1 MATFIHGTYGYIT
14 EQTICQPYTE
24 PTICQPYTEPTYVGH
39 RRSRFPWSDIDGA
52 DQTHMIPSRAC
63 GITGVTQ

>member
-1 MATFIHGTYGYIT
+1 MTVTGGNGHSYTWNLRVIT

-24 PTICQPYTEPTYVGH
+24 PTFVGH

-52 DQTHMIPSRAC
+52 GQTHMIPLRAC